1 MYVRKIYIDSI
12 RRLIGKDVIKIITG
26 MRRVGKSCIM
36 RQLIDE
42 LKANGVKTGNIL
54 YIDKELLE
62 WDSISDYR
70 KLAKE
75 VERHF
80 GAKSGRK
87 YLFIDEVQEISQWE
101 KAILSLSRQTG
112 MDITLTGSNAHM
124 LSSELATLLSG
135 RYMEFSVYSFGL
147 SELMAYGKQGLKE
160 TLSVGSVHSA
170 RDNSSSSLSVSSARD
185 NSLPSPHENAKE
197 VFRRYLRTG
206 GLPGIQHLDDDENL
220 AYQYI
225 GGIYDTIIL
234 KDVVRRYQIRN
245 VTLLENLTRFIFDNI
260 GNIVT
265 AKRIADYMKSQKI
278 SIGVE
283 TVLTYIAY
291 LRDALLLYKVRRYDL
306 KGKRHLEIYE
316 KYYLSDIGLRHALL
330 GYREGDISGLLE
342 NIVYLELLR
351 RGYSVS
357 IGKWDNLEID
367 FVAERDNEKMYL
379 QVAYLLADGKT
390 VEREA
395 KPLRAISDNYPKY
408 ILSMD
413 ELFGSDIDG
422 IKRVN
427 LIEWL
432 LSN

>member
-1 MYVRKIYIDSI
+1 MYIRNIYIDAI
-12 RRLIGKDVIKIITG
+12 RRLMGKDVIKIITG
-26 MRRVGKSCIM
+26 MRRVGKSCLM
-36 RQLIDE
+36 RQLIDD
-42 LKANGVKTGNIL
+42 LKSGGVKAGNIL

-62 WDSISDYR
+62 WDAISDYR
-70 KLAKE
+70 NLAK
-75 VERHF
+75 VVQGHF
-80 GAKSGRK
+80 GSKKGRK
-87 YLFIDEVQEISQWE
+87 YLFIDEVQEIDQWE
-101 KAILSLSRQTG
+101 KAILSLSRQAG

-147 SELMAYGKQGLKE
+147 SELMAYGKQERSKAKE
-160 TLSVGSVHSA
+160 TFV
-170 RDNSSSSLSVSSARD
+170 
-185 NSLPSPHENAKE
+185 
-197 VFRRYLRTG
+197 RYLRTG
-206 GLPGIQHLDDDENL
+206 GLPGIQHLDDDEGL

-234 KDVVRRYQIRN
+234 KDIVKRYQIRN
-245 VTLLENLTRFIFDNI
+245 ITLLENLTRFLFDNI

-265 AKRIADYMKSQKI
+265 AKRIADYMKSQRI

-283 TVLTYIAY
+283 TILTYITY

-342 NIVYLELLR
+342 NIVYLELRR

-357 IGKWDNLEID
+357 IGKWDSMEID
-367 FVAERDNEKMYL
+367 FVAERNNEKIYL
-379 QVAYLLADGKT
+379 QVAYLLADNKT
-390 VEREA
+390 VEREV
-395 KPLRAISDNYPKY
+395 KPLRAITDNYPKY
-408 ILSMD
+408 ILSLD
-413 ELFGSDIDG
+413 ELFGADIDG

-432 LSN
+432 IS

>member
-1 MYVRKIYIDSI
+1 MGV
-12 RRLIGKDVIKIITG
+12 DVIKIITG

-36 RQLIDE
+36 RQLIDD
-42 LKANGVKTGNIL
+42 LQSGGVKAGNIL

-62 WDSISDYR
+62 WDDVSDYR
-70 KLAKE
+70 DLAK
-75 VERHF
+75 VVQDRL
-80 GAKSGRK
+80 GSKKGRT
-87 YLFIDEVQEISQWE
+87 YLFIDEVQEIGQWE
-101 KAILSLSRQTG
+101 KAILSLSKRVG

-135 RYMEFSVYSFGL
+135 RYVEFSVYSFGL
-147 SELMAYGKQGLKE
+147 SELMAYGNLDRNKAKE
-160 TLSVGSVHSA
+160 TFG
-170 RDNSSSSLSVSSARD
+170 
-185 NSLPSPHENAKE
+185 
-197 VFRRYLRTG
+197 RYLRTG
-206 GLPGIQHLDDDENL
+206 GLPGLQHLDDDERL
-220 AYQYI
+220 VYQYI

-234 KDVVRRYQIRN
+234 KDVVKRYQIRN
-245 VTLLENLTRFIFDNI
+245 VVLLENLTRFIFDNI

-265 AKRIADYMKSQKI
+265 AKRIADYMKSQSI

-283 TVLTYIAY
+283 TVLTYLTY
-291 LRDALLLYKVRRYDL
+291 LRDAMLLYKVRRYDL

-357 IGKWDNLEID
+357 IGKWDGMEID
-367 FVAERDNEKMYL
+367 FVAEKNNERIYL
-379 QVAYLLADGKT
+379 QVAYLLADKKT
-390 VEREA
+390 VEREVA
-395 KPLRAISDNYPKY
+395 PLKAIPDNYPKY

-413 ELFGSDIDG
+413 ELFGSDLDG

-432 LSN
+432 MNQ